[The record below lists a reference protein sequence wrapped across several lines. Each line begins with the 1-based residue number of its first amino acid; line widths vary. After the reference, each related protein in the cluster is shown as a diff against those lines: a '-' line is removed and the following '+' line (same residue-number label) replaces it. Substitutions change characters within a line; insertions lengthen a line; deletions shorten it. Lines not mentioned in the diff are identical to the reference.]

1 MKKMQ
6 KCLWTLAVLLLGLPL
21 QAQSDTKTERREFN
35 LSGDQEFY
43 LDIDIDAGD
52 VRVQPAG
59 HDSRLVIELR
69 FTDGYFDHAI
79 EYNERNRRVRIS
91 FERKRWLNKDEDDLD
106 AEIDILLPSRAILD
120 FNARIKAGKVDTRL
134 GDLSLKRLDLK
145 TWAGEVRVDFDRPN
159 RIAMSS
165 LYINTKVGETE
176 IRRLGNARFQF
187 ADIDAGVGA
196 LRVDFSG
203 ELGRETTAQIDLDIG
218 ETNITLPEKL
228 GIKLEVDEFLFLSKV
243 HVPWEFKKSGRY
255 YLSENYDKA
264 EKTLELKI
272 KPGIGE
278 LRIDIK

>member
-6 KCLWTLAVLLLGLPL
+6 KYLLTLTVLLLGLPL

-52 VRVQPAG
+52 VRIQPSG
-59 HDSRLVIELR
+59 DDSRLVIELR
-69 FTDGYFDHAI
+69 FTESYFEHTID
-79 EYNERNRRVRIS
+79 YNERNRRVRIA
-91 FERKRWLNKDEDDLD
+91 FERKRWLKKDESDLD
-106 AEIDILLPSRAILD
+106 AEATILLPSRAILD
-120 FNARIKAGKVDTRL
+120 VNARIKAGRVDTRL

-159 RIAMSS
+159 RMAMSS

-176 IRRLGNARFQF
+176 VRRLGNARFQF
-187 ADIDAGVGA
+187 ADIDAGVGS

-218 ETNITLPEKL
+218 ETSISLPEKL

-243 HVPWEFKKSGRY
+243 NVPWEFKKSGRY
-255 YLSENYDKA
+255 YLSENYDNA
-264 EKTLELKI
+264 EKKLELKI

-278 LRIDIK
+278 LRIDTK